1 MENPSHCVKFW
12 WRNILNINNFWPE
25 SEMCAAWSWYL
36 ANDFQFFC
44 LSPAFLILIGTFAPL
59 AWVLLVSTIIASWI
73 SIVWMI
79 DHHPI
84 GTTDFDVLYDKPWTR
99 IPPYLI
105 GLATGVLI
113 VKLDTVPGVKTLRT
127 CLYALLGWLT
137 ASALALSVVYGVYH
151 AHITGPDLASPL
163 GKLNTSLSRS
173 AWSLSLAWVTLACV
187 MGWGG
192 PVDWILS
199 LPPLRFTRSSI
210 WVIDKPESK
219 VPSLI

>member
-44 LSPAFLILIGTFAPL
+44 LSPVFLILMVTMAPL
-59 AWVLLVSTIIASWI
+59 AWVILVSTAIASWI

-79 DHHPI
+79 DHRPP
-84 GTTDFDVLYDKPWTR
+84 GATDFDVLYDKPWIR
-99 IPPYLI
+99 ISPYLI

-113 VKLDTVPGVKTLRT
+113 VKLDKVPAMKTLRSR
-127 CLYALLGWLT
+127 LFVLLGW
-137 ASALALSVVYGVYH
+137 AAAAALGLSVVYGVYH
-151 AHITGPDLASPL
+151 AHVTGPDLTTPL

-173 AWSLSLAWVTLACV
+173 AWALSLAWVTLACV
-187 MGWGG
+187 RGWGG

-199 LPPLRFTRSSI
+199 LPLLRFIRCFN
-210 WVIDKPESK
+210 
-219 VPSLI
+219 